1 MPRSWCRCWRNSSPT
16 PDHNEEV
23 AVPRRTAHPA
33 ILPRLPGWR
42 EELMANGDGATERR
56 MAAWVGKALLIQ
68 GKVTSTENLT
78 IDGRVEGT
86 IELGD
91 HSLTIGAGASVEA
104 DLVAQTIVVS
114 GAVKGNVL
122 ATVKVDLHETAS
134 VTGDIEAPLI
144 VMADGAT
151 VTGRVDA
158 AGR

>member
-1 MPRSWCRCWRNSSPT
+1 
-16 PDHNEEV
+16 
-23 AVPRRTAHPA
+23 
-33 ILPRLPGWR
+33 
-42 EELMANGDGATERR
+42 MANGEGTTERR

-68 GKVTSTENLT
+68 GKITSTENLT

-151 VTGRVDA
+151 VTGKVDA
-158 AGR
+158 AGRKRS